1 MIEELFSIPVYR
13 TQVSNLSAIQNE
25 ITNGIKNSKFSTK
38 PEWGRT
44 HYLSNPDF
52 SENWLVKHR
61 CDTLLSEIA
70 KHVDNYKNALEVH
83 TDCAV
88 KESWVALFKENNYG
102 HIHSHSSNIISGVYY
117 YKVKGSEGNLF
128 FKSKRY
134 WQGAAQTKSQEGL
147 LLLFP
152 SDLEHGITTNTS
164 TVSRI
169 SISFNLA

>member
-1 MIEELFSIPVYR
+1 MIDQLFSIPVYR

-44 HYLSNPDF
+44 HYLSDPDF

-61 CDTLLSEIA
+61 CDTLLSEIEN
-70 KHVDNYKNALEVH
+70 HVNNYKH
-83 TDCAV
+83 TLGVDDCV
-88 KESWVALFKENNYG
+88 LKESWVALFKEHNYG
-102 HIHSHSSNIISGVYY
+102 HIHSHSDNKISGVYY
-117 YKVKGSEGNLF
+117 YKVKGSKGNLF

-134 WQGAAQTKSQEGL
+134 WQGRAESTSQEGL

>member
-1 MIEELFSIPVYR
+1 MIDQLFSIPVYS
-13 TQVSNLSAIQNE
+13 TQVNDFNTIQNE
-25 ITNGIKNSKFSTK
+25 ITKGVKNSKFSTI

-44 HYLSNPDF
+44 HFLSDPTF
-52 SENWLVKHR
+52 SENWLIKHR
-61 CDTLLSEIA
+61 CNTLLSEIEN
-70 KHVDNYKNALEVH
+70 HVNNYKH
-83 TDCAV
+83 TLGVEACV
-88 KESWVALFKENNYG
+88 LKESWVALFKEHNYG
-102 HIHSHSSNIISGVYY
+102 HIHSHSDNKISGVYY
-117 YKVKGSEGNLF
+117 YKVKGSKGNLF

-134 WQGAAQTKSQEGL
+134 WQGRAESTSQEGL

>member
-1 MIEELFSIPVYR
+1 MIEQLFSIPVYSA
-13 TQVSNLSAIQNE
+13 QVNNLAIIQNE

-44 HYLSNPDF
+44 HYLSDPNF

-70 KHVDNYKNALEVH
+70 NHVDNYKKTLDI
-83 TDCAV
+83 TDDCAV
-88 KESWVALFKENNYG
+88 QESWVALFKQHNYG
-102 HIHSHSSNIISGVYY
+102 HIHSHAKNVISGVYY
-117 YKVKGSEGNLF
+117 YKVKDSKGNLF
-128 FKSKRY
+128 FKSKRS
-134 WQGAAQTKSQEGL
+134 WQGAAHIESQKGL